1 MLYDFLRP
9 TYVTDP
15 KNAVSME
22 RYPVQV
28 NINLRGSPGKYTGTP
43 ALFNIYK

>member
-9 TYVTDP
+9 TYVNLDP

-28 NINLRGSPGKYTGTP
+28 N
-43 ALFNIYK
+43 

>member
-1 MLYDFLRP
+1 MGLMKVLYDFLRT
-9 TYVTDP
+9 TYVIDL

-28 NINLRGSPGKYTGTP
+28 D
-43 ALFNIYK
+43 

>member
-1 MLYDFLRP
+1 MGLTQMLYDFLRP

-15 KNAVSME
+15 KNAVSTE

-28 NINLRGSPGKYTGTP
+28 N
-43 ALFNIYK
+43 

>member
-1 MLYDFLRP
+1 MGLIKVLHDFLRP
-9 TYVTDP
+9 TYVIDP

-28 NINLRGSPGKYTGTP
+28 D
-43 ALFNIYK
+43 